1 MSVVVKGKRGPVR
14 PDALNVVRGQQTRG
28 RILGAA
34 RTRILTHGFE
44 ALRLDELAR
53 DAGITK
59 AAVIKSA
66 GGKAS
71 ILLTLGDEDRQT
83 RLQVIREAIA
93 LRTALRRRVHDLA
106 RRLLELDVARLNV
119 VMAYIG
125 YMWFWTGADH
135 ERAQAML
142 DETRAMLVKMFA
154 SASPTPLS
162 AERLEI
168 LSLRMLSSYVIGLR
182 DLRYGR
188 KTLDEAA
195 RLVVDLV
202 LDPDRD

>member
-1 MSVVVKGKRGPVR
+1 
-14 PDALNVVRGQQTRG
+14 QTRA
-28 RILGAA
+28 RILAAA

-44 ALRLDELAR
+44 ALRLDALAR

-59 AAVIKSA
+59 AAVIKSV

-83 RLQVIREAIA
+83 RLQVIREAIP
-93 LRTALRRRVHDLA
+93 LRTGLRRRIHDLA

-135 ERAQAML
+135 ERAQDML
-142 DETRAMLVKMFA
+142 DETRRLLEEVFAAA
-154 SASPTPLS
+154 SASLS
-162 AERLEI
+162 PERLN
-168 LSLRMLSSYVIGLR
+168 LLTLRMLSSYV
-182 DLRYGR
+182 
-188 KTLDEAA
+188 
-195 RLVVDLV
+195 
-202 LDPDRD
+202 

>member
-28 RILGAA
+28 RILAAA
-34 RTRILTHGFE
+34 RTRILSHGFE

-59 AAVIKSA
+59 AAVIKSV

-83 RLQVIREAIA
+83 RLQVIREAIP
-93 LRTALRRRVHDLA
+93 LRTGLRRRIQDLA

-135 ERAQAML
+135 ERAQGML
-142 DETRAMLVKMFA
+142 DETRTLLEKVFAAA
-154 SASPTPLS
+154 SASLS
-162 AERLEI
+162 PERLN
-168 LSLRMLSSYVIGLR
+168 LLTLRMLSSYVVGLR

-188 KTLDEAA
+188 ATLDDAA
-195 RLVVDLV
+195 RLVVDLT
-202 LDPDRD
+202 LDADVE

>member
-14 PDALNVVRGQQTRG
+14 PDALNVVRGQQTRS
-28 RILGAA
+28 RIISAA
-34 RTRILTHGFE
+34 RNRILTHGFE

-83 RLQVIREAIA
+83 RLQVIREAIP
-93 LRTALRRRVHDLA
+93 LRTGLRRRVHDLS
-106 RRLLELDVARLNV
+106 RRLLEVDLARLNV

-135 ERAQAML
+135 DRAQAML
-142 DETRAMLVKMFA
+142 DETRAMLEKLFA
-154 SASPTPLS
+154 AASPTPLS
-162 AERLEI
+162 AERLNV

-188 KTLDEAA
+188 ATLDDTA
-195 RLVVDLV
+195 RLVADLV
-202 LDPDRD
+202 LDPDPD

>member
-14 PDALNVVRGQQTRG
+14 PDALNVLRGQQTRA

-83 RLQVIREAIA
+83 RLQVIREATT
-93 LRTALRRRVHDLA
+93 LRTGLRRRIHDLA
-106 RRLLELDVARLNV
+106 RRLLELDLARLNV

-142 DETRAMLVKMFA
+142 DETRASLEDVFA
-154 SASPTPLS
+154 SASTTPLS
-162 AERLEI
+162 PDRLNV
-168 LSLRMLSSYVIGLR
+168 LALRMLSSYVIGLR

-188 KTLDEAA
+188 KSLDEAA
-195 RLVVDLV
+195 RLVAELV
-202 LDPDRD
+202 LDERQE

>member
-28 RILGAA
+28 RILAAA
-34 RTRILTHGFE
+34 RARILTHGFE

-59 AAVIKSA
+59 AAVIKSV

-83 RLQVIREAIA
+83 RLQVIREAIP
-93 LRTALRRRVHDLA
+93 LRTGLRRRIQDLA

-135 ERAQAML
+135 ERAQGML
-142 DETRAMLVKMFA
+142 DETRTLLEKVFAAA
-154 SASPTPLS
+154 SASLS
-162 AERLEI
+162 PERLN
-168 LSLRMLSSYVIGLR
+168 LLTLRMLSSYVVGLR

-188 KTLDEAA
+188 ATLDDAA
-195 RLVVDLV
+195 RLVVDLT
-202 LDPDRD
+202 LDADVE

>member
-28 RILGAA
+28 RILIAA
-34 RTRILTHGFE
+34 RARILSHGFE

-83 RLQVIREAIA
+83 RLHVIREAIA

-106 RRLLELDVARLNV
+106 RRLLELDLARLNV

-154 SASPTPLS
+154 SASPAPLS

-188 KTLDEAA
+188 KTLEEAA

>member
-14 PDALNVVRGQQTRG
+14 PDALNVVRGQQTRA
-28 RILGAA
+28 RILAAA

-59 AAVIKSA
+59 AAVIKSV

-83 RLQVIREAIA
+83 RLQVIREAIP
-93 LRTALRRRVHDLA
+93 LRTGLRRRIQDLA

-135 ERAQAML
+135 ERAQGML
-142 DETRAMLVKMFA
+142 DETRTLLEKVFAAA
-154 SASPTPLS
+154 SASLS
-162 AERLEI
+162 PERLN
-168 LSLRMLSSYVIGLR
+168 LLTLRMLSSYVVGLR

-188 KTLDEAA
+188 ATLDDAA
-195 RLVVDLV
+195 RLVVDLT
-202 LDPDRD
+202 LDADVE

>member
-28 RILGAA
+28 RILAAA

-59 AAVIKSA
+59 AAVIKSV

-83 RLQVIREAIA
+83 RLQVIREAIP
-93 LRTALRRRVHDLA
+93 LRTGLRRRVQDLA

-135 ERAQAML
+135 ERAQGML
-142 DETRAMLVKMFA
+142 DETRALLEKVFAAA
-154 SASPTPLS
+154 SASLS
-162 AERLEI
+162 PERLN
-168 LSLRMLSSYVIGLR
+168 LLTLRMLSSYVVGLR

-188 KTLDEAA
+188 ATLDDAA
-195 RLVVDLV
+195 RLVVDLT
-202 LDPDRD
+202 LDADVE

>member
-28 RILGAA
+28 RILAAA
-34 RTRILTHGFE
+34 RTRILSHGFE

-59 AAVIKSA
+59 AAVIKSV

-83 RLQVIREAIA
+83 RLQVIREAIP
-93 LRTALRRRVHDLA
+93 LRTGLRRRVHDLA

-135 ERAQAML
+135 ERAQDML
-142 DETRAMLVKMFA
+142 DETRRLLEEVFA
-154 SASPTPLS
+154 SASATPLS
-162 AERLEI
+162 PERLNL
-168 LSLRMLSSYVIGLR
+168 LSLRMLSSYVVGLR

-188 KTLDEAA
+188 ATLDDSA
-195 RLVVDLV
+195 RLVVELMLDLGV
-202 LDPDRD
+202 D

>member
-14 PDALNVVRGQQTRG
+14 PDALNVVRGQLTRA
-28 RILGAA
+28 RILAAA

-59 AAVIKSA
+59 AAVIKSV

-83 RLQVIREAIA
+83 RLQVIREAIP
-93 LRTALRRRVHDLA
+93 LRTGLRRRVQDLA

-135 ERAQAML
+135 ERAQGML
-142 DETRAMLVKMFA
+142 DETRALLEKVFAAA
-154 SASPTPLS
+154 SASLS
-162 AERLEI
+162 PERLN
-168 LSLRMLSSYVIGLR
+168 LLTLRMLSSYVVGLR

-188 KTLDEAA
+188 ATLDDAA
-195 RLVVDLV
+195 RLVVDLT
-202 LDPDRD
+202 LDADVE

>member
-28 RILGAA
+28 RILTAA

-59 AAVIKSA
+59 AAVIKSV

-83 RLQVIREAIA
+83 RLQVIREAIP
-93 LRTALRRRVHDLA
+93 LRTGLRRRIQDLA

-135 ERAQAML
+135 ERAQGML
-142 DETRAMLVKMFA
+142 DETRTLLEKVFAAA
-154 SASPTPLS
+154 SASLS
-162 AERLEI
+162 PERLN
-168 LSLRMLSSYVIGLR
+168 LLTLRMLSSYVVGLR

-188 KTLDEAA
+188 ATLDDAA
-195 RLVVDLV
+195 RLVVDLT
-202 LDPDRD
+202 LDADVE

>member
-1 MSVVVKGKRGPVR
+1 MAVVVKGKRGPVR
-14 PDALNVVRGQQTRG
+14 PDALNVLRGQETRR
-28 RILGAA
+28 RILSAA

-83 RLQVIREAIA
+83 RLHVIREAIA
-93 LRTALRRRVHDLA
+93 LRTGLRRRVHDLA
-106 RRLLELDVARLNV
+106 RRLLELDLARLNV

-135 ERAQAML
+135 ARAQAML
-142 DETRAMLVKMFA
+142 DETRELLEKLFA
-154 SASPTPLS
+154 SAAPAPL
-162 AERLEI
+162 ERPNVLA
-168 LSLRMLSSYVIGLR
+168 LRMVSSYVIGLR

-188 KTLDEAA
+188 KTLEEAA
-195 RLVVDLV
+195 RLVADLV
-202 LDPDRD
+202 LEPERD

>member
-28 RILGAA
+28 RILAAA

-59 AAVIKSA
+59 AAVIKSV

-83 RLQVIREAIA
+83 RLQVIREAIP
-93 LRTALRRRVHDLA
+93 LRTGLRRRVQDLA

-135 ERAQAML
+135 ERAQGML
-142 DETRAMLVKMFA
+142 DETRTLLEKVFAAA
-154 SASPTPLS
+154 SASLS
-162 AERLEI
+162 PERLN
-168 LSLRMLSSYVIGLR
+168 LLTLRMLSSYVVGLR

-188 KTLDEAA
+188 ATLDDAA
-195 RLVVDLV
+195 RLVVDLT
-202 LDPDRD
+202 LDADVE

>member
-14 PDALNVVRGQQTRG
+14 PDALNVVRGQQTRS
-28 RILGAA
+28 RIISAA

-83 RLQVIREAIA
+83 RLQVIREAIP
-93 LRTALRRRVHDLA
+93 LRTGLRRRVHDLS
-106 RRLLELDVARLNV
+106 RRLLEVDLARLNV

-135 ERAQAML
+135 DRAQAML
-142 DETRAMLVKMFA
+142 DETRAMLEKLFA
-154 SASPTPLS
+154 AASPTPLS
-162 AERLEI
+162 AERLNV

-188 KTLDEAA
+188 ATLDDTA
-195 RLVVDLV
+195 RLVADLV
-202 LDPDRD
+202 LDPDPD